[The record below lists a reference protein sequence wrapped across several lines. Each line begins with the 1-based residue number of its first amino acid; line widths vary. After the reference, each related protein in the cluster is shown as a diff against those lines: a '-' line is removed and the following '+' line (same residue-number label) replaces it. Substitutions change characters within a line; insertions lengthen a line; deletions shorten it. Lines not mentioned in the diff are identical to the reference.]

1 MENLIAIDIGQS
13 FFQGSA
19 AQNMTIGSLVSGLL
33 SNAVFFAGFI
43 MFILII
49 AGGLGIIMSAG
60 NSNPEGAEKGKKVIT
75 AAVIGFVI
83 VFSAYWIIKITEKLT
98 GIPILNSGL

>member
-1 MENLIAIDIGQS
+1 
-13 FFQGSA
+13 
-19 AQNMTIGSLVSGLL
+19 
-33 SNAVFFAGFI
+33 
-43 MFILII
+43 
-49 AGGLGIIMSAG
+49 MSAG